1 MGEIGQLLPSLAVPG
16 SAIGAL
22 VIGIV
27 ALLRIR
33 STDRDALSTSQR
45 NYIEMVEK
53 AREAADARTEKF
65 IQASDEER
73 SRRIE
78 AEQALA
84 ASEAARGE
92 LQRQVERLQNLLQ
105 QSSPPHGQ
113 A

>member
-16 SAIGAL
+16 SALGAL
-22 VIGIV
+22 AIGIV
-27 ALLRIR
+27 ALFRIR
-33 STDRDALSTSQR
+33 STDREALSTAQR
-45 NYIEMVEK
+45 NYIEMVER

-73 SRRIE
+73 GKRIE

-92 LQRQVERLQNLLQ
+92 LQRQVERLQELLQ
-105 QSSPPHGQ
+105 QSSPPNGQ